1 MNAISVSTNS
11 VNSLGSLGSVY
22 APKAPTG
29 TAGANG
35 ANGVSQSGES
45 FADAI
50 GDALNN
56 VSKAQSEATTMAREF
71 QMENPNVSLEETM
84 ITLQKASL
92 GFQAAVQVRNK
103 LVTAYNDVMNMSI

>member
-1 MNAISVSTNS
+1 MNPISLSTNS
-11 VNSLGSLGSVY
+11 VNSLGGVGSVY
-22 APKAPTG
+22 SPKAPSG
-29 TAGANG
+29 LGG
-35 ANGVSQSGES
+35 ANGVSNSGGN

-56 VSKAQSEATTMAREF
+56 VSKAQSEATTMSREF

-103 LVTAYNDVMNMSI
+103 LVTAYNDVMNMSV